1 MEVEECIKTRRA
13 IRKFLD
19 IDLPK
24 DKIVAI
30 LEAGRMAPTAGNL
43 QNHEV
48 IVVTDK
54 ALRRAVAEACLQQY
68 WVAHAPVI
76 MVVVAEHEVQRMHY
90 GKRGE
95 MYSIQS
101 AANVAMNMILQA
113 HALGVSS
120 CWVGAFDE
128 EMMRRA
134 LGIPAKVTPL
144 TVIPLGYADEQVPIP
159 PRKSFYSTIWLEQYG
174 NQIRD
179 VNLALG
185 EYGAFLQG
193 KINKAKAGTEEQVS
207 RIVRHLAKIIPKKKP
222 KK

>member
-1 MEVEECIKTRRA
+1 MDVEECIKTRRA

-19 IDLPK
+19 VKIPRE
-24 DKIVAI
+24 KIVKI

-68 WVAHAPVI
+68 WVAQAPLI

-113 HALGVSS
+113 HALEVSS

-128 EMMRRA
+128 EMIRRA
-134 LGIPAKVTPL
+134 LGIPDKVTPL
-144 TVIPLGYADEQVPIP
+144 TVIPMGYADEQVPVP
-159 PRKSFYSTIWLEQYG
+159 HRKSFYSTIWLEQYG

-185 EYGAFLQG
+185 EYGAFFQG
-193 KINKAKAGTEEQVS
+193 KIRKAKEGAEEHVGK
-207 RIVRHLAKIIPKKKP
+207 IVKHLAKIIPRKKK
-222 KK
+222 

>member
-1 MEVEECIKTRRA
+1 MEVDECIRTRRA

-19 IDLPK
+19 TSVSRE
-24 DKIVAI
+24 KIAQI

-54 ALRRAVAEACLQQY
+54 DLKNRVAEACLEQY
-68 WVAHAPVI
+68 WVAKAPI
-76 MVVVAEHEVQRMHY
+76 IFIVVAEPGVQKMHY

-95 MYSIQS
+95 LYSIQS

-134 LGIPAKVTPL
+134 LSIPDKITPL
-144 TVIPLGYADEQVPIP
+144 TVIPMGYADEKVPVP
-159 PRKSFYSTIWLEQYG
+159 PRKSFYSTVWLEKYG
-174 NQIRD
+174 NQVRD
-179 VNLALG
+179 IDAALG
-185 EYGAFLQG
+185 IWGG
-193 KINKAKAGTEEQVS
+193 VVK
-207 RIVRHLAKIIPKKKP
+207 RHAEGIKKKAESHVGKLAEHV
-222 KK
+222 KKAFKKKK

>member
-1 MEVEECIKTRRA
+1 MDVEECIKTRRS

-19 IDLPK
+19 IEVPK
-24 DKIVAI
+24 DKIVKI

-48 IVVTDK
+48 IIVTNK
-54 ALRRAVAEACLQQY
+54 NSRRAIAEACLQQY
-68 WVAHAPVI
+68 WIANAPVI
-76 MVVVAEHEVQRMHY
+76 LVVVAEHEVQRMHY

-101 AANVAMNMILQA
+101 AANVAMNMMLMA
-113 HALGVSS
+113 NDLGVSS
-120 CWVGAFDE
+120 CWVGAFDD

-134 LGIPAKVTPL
+134 LGIPGKVTAM

-159 PRKSFYSTIWLEQYG
+159 PRKNFYSSIWLESYG

-185 EYGAFLQG
+185 EYGAVV
-193 KINKAKAGTEEQVS
+193 KSKVDKAKSKAQEHWG
-207 RIVRHLAKIIPKKKP
+207 RIMKKIVPAKKDKK
-222 KK
+222 